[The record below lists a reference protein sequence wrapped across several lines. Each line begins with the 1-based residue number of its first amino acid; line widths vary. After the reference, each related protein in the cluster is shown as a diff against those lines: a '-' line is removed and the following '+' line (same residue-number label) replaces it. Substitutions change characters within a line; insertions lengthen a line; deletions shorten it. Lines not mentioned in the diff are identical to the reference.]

1 MLLLG
6 TKNVGTQTVLADGT
20 INLGSVYRKYCKKN
34 ACGVTTFSRTA
45 NDITLQQSGIYHITA
60 VLVGTGE
67 TAGDVTVQL
76 LENGEV
82 VDGAVSTQTITTA
95 TTEFRTFVIDYYVLV
110 DCDNILGRNSTVA
123 KTISLTNASDAI
135 DATFTSVVVNV
146 TKEV

>member
-95 TTEFRTFVIDYYVLV
+95 TTELRTFVIDYYVLV
-110 DCDNILGRNSTVA
+110 DCENILGRNSTVA

>member
-110 DCDNILGRNSTVA
+110 DCENILGRNSTVA